1 MNYKFRSI
9 QIPNELNDE
18 IDKYVSRRRKA
29 QIKEQA
35 KTKKKVREYSFN
47 AAAREGLKMLL
58 EAEKRERAKIKEKPT
73 LLERTIKPQE
83 VLNGYKNS
91 N

>member
-1 MNYKFRSI
+1 MVLLLIIGVNKMNYKFRSI

-29 QIKEQA
+29 QIREQA
-35 KTKKKVREYSFN
+35 KTKKKVREYSFD

-58 EAEKRERAKIKEKPT
+58 EAEKKGKAKTPEKTTTTERVINP
-73 LLERTIKPQE
+73 
-83 VLNGYKNS
+83 
-91 N
+91 